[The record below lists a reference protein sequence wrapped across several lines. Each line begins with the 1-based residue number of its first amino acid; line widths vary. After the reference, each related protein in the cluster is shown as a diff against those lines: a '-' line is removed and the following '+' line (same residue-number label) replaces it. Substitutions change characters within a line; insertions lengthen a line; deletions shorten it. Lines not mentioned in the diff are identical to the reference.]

1 MIKPRLEIFNSN
13 QAKVFPKL
21 SFLTRDGFYLAGG
34 TALSLQ
40 LGHRTSLDFDFY
52 NPKHFDA
59 KELYNKIE
67 KQFGED
73 AQKTGEEK
81 DTLFC
86 RISKTECSFFWYQYP
101 LIKKTVKVQG
111 VTLAS
116 IEDIA
121 AMKLIAVSHR
131 PAKRDYLDIF
141 FLLQKFTLDDMFS
154 YVSKKYPNF
163 NPYFALRALTYFEDI
178 KEELEQRAIKIVSP
192 NFSWE
197 EAKEKIFAEVKKYQ
211 LSMIKK
217 D

>member
-1 MIKPRLEIFNSN
+1 MIEPHLEIFNPN
-13 QAKVFPKL
+13 QVKVFPKL
-21 SFLTRDGFYLAGG
+21 SFLTSDGFYLAGG
-34 TALSLQ
+34 TALALQ

-59 KELYNKIE
+59 KELYNQIE
-67 KQFGED
+67 KQFGEN

-86 RISKTECSFFWYQYP
+86 RVSETECSFFWYQYP
-101 LIKKTVKVQG
+101 MIKEAVKIHG
-111 VTLAS
+111 VAIAS

-178 KEELEQRAIKIVSP
+178 KEEREQRAIKILDP

-197 EAKEKIFAEVKKYQ
+197 EAKEKIFEEVKKYQ

-217 D
+217 E

>member
-1 MIKPRLEIFNSN
+1 MLTPQLKIFNSD
-13 QAKVFPKL
+13 QAKVFSKL
-21 SFLTRDGFYLAGG
+21 SFLTQEGFYLAGS
-34 TALSLQ
+34 TALALQ
-40 LGHRTSLDFDFY
+40 IGHRTSLDFDFY

-67 KQFGED
+67 KQFAQD

-86 RISKTECSFFWYQYP
+86 RVNKVDLSFFWYQYP

-111 VTLAS
+111 VALAG

-121 AMKLIAVSHR
+121 AMKLIAISHR

-154 YVSKKYPNF
+154 FVSRKYPNF
-163 NPYFALRALTYFEDI
+163 NQYFILRALTYFEDVDQNQN
-178 KEELEQRAIKIVSP
+178 QRSVKIIDP

-197 EAKEKIFAEVKKYQ
+197 EAKKKIFAEVKKYQ
-211 LSMIKK
+211 LAMIKK
-217 D
+217 R